1 MYIYYV
7 YSATLKVQI
16 DCQILLKKILCKRH
30 FNRFQGRALSCLCLY
45 RYHFLPITHE
55 AGTRKPLLDP
65 RLNKTRVYLNRFI
78 STQNHMIAG

>member
-16 DCQILLKKILCKRH
+16 DCQILLKKILGKRH
-30 FNRFQGRALSCLCLY
+30 FNRFQGHALSCLCLY

-65 RLNKTRVYLNRFI
+65 RLNKTEFI
-78 STQNHMIAG
+78 